1 MGPTNY
7 LFEVLP
13 LNVLRNVLF
22 KTKFEINTLMLLLQV

>member
-7 LFEVLP
+7 LFE
-13 LNVLRNVLF
+13 VLRNVLF